1 MNENVFE
8 RIDRAVKELKIDI
21 SVKELAIMSE
31 EKGYSPEQLEAVAGT
46 FDYLRDRKEQI
57 VINTLLKM
65 SRLPLVE
72 PKTFE
77 NFDFGRIHGKDT
89 GAIKTLP
96 SLTEVHAGKNIA
108 FIGPPGTGKT
118 HLSKA
123 VGYECCMKKMKA
135 YFLKA
140 TELNDRL
147 TNARRYGREDSVI
160 NGLVKPTCLIIDEV
174 GRCVFGK
181 ENTRMFFDMV
191 DRRYNKEG
199 PNTMLFTSNLTPD
212 KWNEYFNEDSSL
224 LCALDRIF
232 DNAKVIMIKGESYRG
247 RKRETFAIE
256 AGAGASVSKK

>member
-1 MNENVFE
+1 MNELVYD
-8 RIDRAVKELKIDI
+8 RIEKDIRELKLDI
-21 SVKELAIMSE
+21 SIAELARVAE
-31 EKGYSPEQLEAVAGT
+31 EREYTPEQLEAIAGT
-46 FDYLRDRKEQI
+46 FDYLRAKKEDT

-77 NFDFGRIHGKDT
+77 NFDFDRIRGKDAGT
-89 GAIKTLP
+89 IKNLS
-96 SLTEVHAGKNIA
+96 SLTEVHAGRNIA

-123 VGYECCMKKMKA
+123 VGYECCMHRMKA

-140 TELNDRL
+140 TELNDKL
-147 TNARRYGREDSVI
+147 TIARRFGREDSVI

-174 GRCVFGK
+174 GRCMFSK
-181 ENTRMFFDMV
+181 ENTRLFFDMV
-191 DRRYNKEG
+191 DRRYSKEG
-199 PNTMLFTSNLTPD
+199 PNTMIFTSNMTPD
-212 KWNEYFNEDSSL
+212 KWNDYFDEGSSL

-247 RKRETFAIE
+247 RKRETCAIE
-256 AGAGASVSKK
+256 TGTKASVSRR

>member
-1 MNENVFE
+1 MSESVFE
-8 RIDRAVKELKIDI
+8 RIGRDVSELKIDI
-21 SVKELAIMSE
+21 SEKELAIMAE
-31 EKGYSPEQLEAVAGT
+31 EKGFSLEQLEAIAAT
-46 FDYLRDRKEQI
+46 FDYLRERKEEI

-65 SRLPLVE
+65 SRLPLTE
-72 PKTFE
+72 PKTFG
-77 NFDFGRIHGKDT
+77 NFDFSRISGKDSK
-89 GAIKTLP
+89 ALKTLP
-96 SLTEVHAGKNIA
+96 SLTEVHAGRNIA
-108 FIGPPGTGKT
+108 FIGPPGIGKT

-123 VGYECCMKKMKA
+123 VGYECCMKKMKS

-147 TNARRYGREDSVI
+147 TTARRFGREDSVI

-199 PNTMLFTSNLTPD
+199 PNTMIFTSNMTPD
-212 KWNEYFNEDSSL
+212 KWSEYFNEDDSL

-232 DNAKVIMIKGESYRG
+232 DNAKVFMIKGESYRG

-256 AGAGASVSKK
+256 AGTPVSVSKN

>member
-1 MNENVFE
+1 MNETVFE
-8 RIDRAVKELKIDI
+8 RLDRDVRELKLDI
-21 SVKELAIMSE
+21 SGAELAKLAE
-31 EKGYSPEQLEAVAGT
+31 EKGFSSEQLEAIAGT
-46 FDYLRDRKEQI
+46 FDYLREKKEDT
-57 VINTLLKM
+57 VVSTLLRM
-65 SRLPLVE
+65 SRLPLAE
-72 PKTFE
+72 PKTFD
-77 NFDFGRIHGKDT
+77 NFDFDRIRGKDAKT
-89 GAIKTLP
+89 LQTLP
-96 SLTEVHAGKNIA
+96 SLTEVHAGRNIA

-123 VGYECCMKKMKA
+123 IGYTCCIHKMKA

-140 TELNDRL
+140 TELNDKL

-174 GRCVFGK
+174 GRCVFDR
-181 ENTRMFFDMV
+181 ENTRLFFDMV

-199 PNTMLFTSNLTPD
+199 PNTMIFTSNMTPD
-212 KWNEYFNEDSSL
+212 KWNEYFNENSSL

-256 AGAGASVSKK
+256 AGATASVTKK